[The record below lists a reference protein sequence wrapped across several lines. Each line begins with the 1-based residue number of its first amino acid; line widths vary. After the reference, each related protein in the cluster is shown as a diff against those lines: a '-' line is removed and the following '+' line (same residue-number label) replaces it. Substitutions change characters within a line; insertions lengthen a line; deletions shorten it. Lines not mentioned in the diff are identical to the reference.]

1 MIFRRTLLLWI
12 FGLWM
17 FLTPALQAQK
27 NEIGITA
34 GGYFPVNTPLA
45 VVPAA
50 VIQGSY
56 ARRLLSVPL
65 LGIYAEIP
73 IARTFDVGLNP
84 TNASFN
90 ALFIVPGVKAKIA
103 PSFPISPWLALG
115 YGLAH
120 FSAGGT
126 FRSVGLSGSSNSGV
140 ADFGGG
146 IDLKIAPYVSLRG
159 EARDY
164 FTSGLSDLIPVSIP
178 GFTGTQ
184 HNVITSAGIV
194 VRF

>member
-1 MIFRRTLLLWI
+1 MIFRRTLLPWMC
-12 FGLWM
+12 GLWL

-27 NEIGITA
+27 NEIAVTA
-34 GGYFPVNTPLA
+34 GAYFPVNTPLD
-45 VVPAA
+45 VVPSA

-65 LGIYAEIP
+65 VGIYAEIP

-84 TNASFN
+84 LNASFN
-90 ALFIVPGVKAKIA
+90 ALFIVPGVKAKLA
-103 PSFPISPWLALG
+103 PNFPISPWLALG

-126 FRSVGLSGSSNSGV
+126 FRAIGLSGSSNSGV

-164 FTSGLSDLIPVSIP
+164 FTAGLSDLIPISIP